1 MAKDVIIA
9 LDFENKEKTLAFL
22 DQFTGRKLFV
32 KIGMSCSMPKARTLC
47 AKSRRADTRFSLT

>member
-22 DQFTGRKLFV
+22 DQFTGRKPYV
-32 KIGMSCSMPKARTLC
+32 KIGMELYYAEGPAIVK
-47 AKSRRADTRFSLT
+47 DI